1 MTEHKQPSDEIVFTE
16 YGVTHYDSGV
26 YDNTEEELEK
36 LNGKYYEDEKKA
48 IPKILEDGYIE
59 FPLLFE
65 SFGEEIWSS
74 CYLPPEFEPS
84 FAPDFRKKY
93 GMDFNIYI
101 PSYQRASISLTAKTL
116 DSFGIINY
124 YICIDPSQYEEY
136 RKYHDRRH
144 LIIRDP
150 SFKSENK
157 VDLISSVKCPDYL
170 HGGSGVFNS
179 MLYISKNVGED
190 MYFTMDDDFG
200 CFGIRSYRGKGRA
213 PRNVP
218 YNKDDYFRASR
229 LTPEV
234 FDLKKFF
241 GELGDFYKKVR
252 NRGMLAFEKYG
263 LSYTA
268 PIGFRLGTRSYSCYL
283 TDSHTQL
290 DHKGQHNN
298 DTIVS
303 IANSQAG
310 LLNMIFHGIQYSS
323 ADTQSS
329 QGGVT
334 EVYRRFGT
342 LDKSKCLVQAHPD
355 ISKISFVFNRIHHV
369 CDFTKYGEM
378 RMLGAVKEND

>member
-1 MTEHKQPSDEIVFTE
+1 MKDKITFTD
-16 YGVTHYDSGV
+16 YGVTHYDSGI
-26 YDNTEEELEK
+26 YDNPPDELKK
-36 LNGKYYEDEKKA
+36 LNEKYYEDEKSA
-48 IPKILEDGYIE
+48 ISKILEDGYIE

-84 FAPDFRKKY
+84 FSPGFREKY

-101 PSYQRASISLTAKTL
+101 PSYQRASISYTAKTL
-116 DSFGIINY
+116 DSFDIENY

-136 RKYHDRRH
+136 RKYHKRKH

-150 SFKSENK
+150 SFKSEEK

-190 MYFTMDDDFG
+190 MYFTMDDDFLN
-200 CFGIRSYRGKGRA
+200 FGIRSYRGDTKA
-213 PRNVP
+213 PNDQP
-218 YNKDDYFRASR
+218 YKKDDYFRASR

-234 FDLKKFF
+234 FDLKEFF
-241 GELGDFYKKVR
+241 GNLGDFYNKIR

-263 LSYTA
+263 LNHRS
-268 PIGFRLGTRSYSCYL
+268 PISFRLGTRSYSCYL
-283 TDSHTQL
+283 TDTHTQL

-310 LLNMIFHGIQYSS
+310 YVNILFQGLQYSS
-323 ADTQSS
+323 CDTQSS

-334 EVYRRFGT
+334 EVYKRFGT

-355 ISKISFVFNRIHHV
+355 ISKISFIFNRIHHV
-369 CDFTKYGEM
+369 CDFTKYGKM
-378 RMLGAVKEND
+378 RMLGAVKKDG